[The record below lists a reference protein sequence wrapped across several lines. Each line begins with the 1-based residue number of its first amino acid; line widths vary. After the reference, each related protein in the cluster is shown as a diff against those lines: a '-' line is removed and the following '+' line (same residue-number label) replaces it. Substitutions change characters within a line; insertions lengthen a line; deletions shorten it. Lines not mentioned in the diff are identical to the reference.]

1 VTRSRVVAWALATAT
16 FVLIVVGGVFQLLDG
31 GATRSGFGPLWP
43 NLLSDLTLLATGAIA
58 LVLTVR
64 RASNPVGW
72 VLSASAL
79 IGVISL
85 AASGY
90 ATYGIRIHPGALAAT
105 EWGAWIGNWI
115 GRVTSGFFLLAFLL
129 FPTGRL
135 VSRRWRPALVL
146 PVLVTVGFALRAFVP
161 GPMNFLGVVT
171 PVGVSWIPRSVDDG
185 GLGGIWLLP
194 GSIVAFASLTL
205 RYRRAGTTER
215 EQIKWLVLP
224 VVALFLAVL
233 TTVLAFATNRYA
245 DPLAVAIVG
254 LFYALAGSLLPICM
268 GVAILRYRLY
278 DIDAILNRALVYG
291 ATTATIAVT
300 FFAGIIVL
308 QAILRPVVS
317 GSELAVAVST
327 LVSVAMV
334 QPLRSH
340 IQRTVDRR
348 FYRAGYDAARTLDAF
363 TAQLRDEVDLDA
375 VRADL
380 VDAVQRTVQPA
391 HASIWLRR

>member
-1 VTRSRVVAWALATAT
+1 MVSPSTSSQRSPSAERSTDIVRRSAPRARCSSVSGQNRVASVARRCGCSDTARYASSAVALRVSVWTGARPTATDGAPSSVITSCGIARSIHTPSRGRNAFGTPLEQTPPHEAVRGVTRSRVVAWALATAT

-43 NLLSDLTLLATGAIA
+43 NLLSDLALLATGAIA

-161 GPMNFLGVVT
+161 GPMNFLGVVN

-233 TTVLAFATNRYA
+233 TTVLAFA
-245 DPLAVAIVG
+245 
-254 LFYALAGSLLPICM
+254 
-268 GVAILRYRLY
+268 
-278 DIDAILNRALVYG
+278 
-291 ATTATIAVT
+291 
-300 FFAGIIVL
+300 
-308 QAILRPVVS
+308 
-317 GSELAVAVST
+317 
-327 LVSVAMV
+327 
-334 QPLRSH
+334 
-340 IQRTVDRR
+340 
-348 FYRAGYDAARTLDAF
+348 
-363 TAQLRDEVDLDA
+363 
-375 VRADL
+375 
-380 VDAVQRTVQPA
+380 
-391 HASIWLRR
+391 